1 MADMYAV
8 SGETLTGIAD
18 AIRSKTGSDEQ
29 MTVASMASA
38 IEGISGGG
46 VKLPPFIHEIKGGT
60 FSVDDMSDVE
70 ITSDGML
77 KLKYNMTNYPK
88 FIAIWDNYFK
98 QNTESYSFD
107 IPNAL
112 VRFVM
117 YLTSPTASAVN
128 VKYHS
133 GTMTYSNSQGSLSHS
148 TNVTYTYKIAITP
161 EHVNLQC
168 GNYIQPG
175 RTYEWVAFH

>member
-1 MADMYAV
+1 MSMYAV
-8 SGETLTGIAD
+8 DGEILDGIAH
-18 AIRSKTGSDEQ
+18 AIQSKTGSDEP

-38 IEGISGGG
+38 IEGISGGTN
-46 VKLPPFIHEIKGGT
+46 LPTFIHEIKGGT

-77 KLKYNMTNYPK
+77 EIKYNMTNYPK

-98 QNTESYSFD
+98 QNTESSTFD

-133 GTMTYSNSQGSLSHS
+133 GTMTFSNSQGSLSHT
-148 TNVTYTYKIAITP
+148 TNATYTYKIVITP
-161 EHVNLQC
+161 EHVLLQC

-175 RTYEWVAFH
+175 RTYEWVAFY